1 MCTKPLSVNKRM
13 NQPQFANIPR
23 VAVVGGGAAG
33 LMCACLAAENGA
45 DVTLFEKNRSE
56 RTLDSE
62 RYFDNAYLGKKLLIT
77 GKGRCNVTN
86 ACTAEEFTASVIS
99 NPKFLY
105 AAFRAFPP
113 EKVMAY
119 FENLGVPLKT
129 ERGGRVFPVSDKALD
144 VLRALKAELKRRG
157 VHVINR
163 KIEKMEKTDST
174 ETTKQKKNSFL
185 LTDECGETHLFDRAV
200 VCTGGLSY
208 PQTGSTGDG
217 FAFAEHFGHTVTD
230 FLPSLVPLEC
240 EEQALC
246 SGLSGLS
253 LKNVTLSVVDT
264 ERKKTVYSKMG
275 EMLFTHFGISGPLV
289 LSASA
294 HMRPF
299 AAGKYRADIDLKPA
313 LDPAQIDARLVSL
326 FETGHAKNLS
336 NLLGEMLPKSM
347 TEPFC
352 RMCGLSPDTKPGA
365 LNKSDRRRLAENFK
379 RFSLHITAMRP
390 MAEAIVTSGGV
401 NVKQINPSTM
411 ESKLTD
417 GLYFAG
423 EVMDV
428 DAYTGGFNL
437 QIAFSTAYL
446 AAKNAAQPILS
457 EEEI

>member
-1 MCTKPLSVNKRM
+1 MNPMHSMNETKM
-13 NQPQFANIPR
+13 NTPC

-33 LMCACLAAENGA
+33 LVCACLAAQNGA
-45 DVTLFEKNRSE
+45 QVTLFEKNRSE
-56 RTLDSE
+56 RILDSE

-86 ACTAEEFTASVIS
+86 ACTVNEFTASVIS

-113 EKVMAY
+113 EKVMTY
-119 FENLGVPLKT
+119 FEALGVPLKT

-144 VLRALKAELKRRG
+144 VLRALKSELKRTG
-157 VHVINR
+157 VRVINR
-163 KIEKMEKTDST
+163 KIDAIEK
-174 ETTKQKKNSFL
+174 NGVAFR
-185 LTDECGETHLFDRAV
+185 LTDERGETYAFDRTV
-200 VCTGGLSY
+200 ICTGGRSY

-217 FAFAEHFGHTVTD
+217 FAFAESLGHTVTPCV
-230 FLPSLVPLEC
+230 PSLVPLEC

-253 LKNVTLSVVDT
+253 LKNVTLSVTDT
-264 ERKKTVYSKMG
+264 ERKKTVYSKLG

-299 AAGKYRADIDLKPA
+299 EAHKYRADIDLKPA
-313 LDPAQIDARLVSL
+313 LELSQLDAKLVSL
-326 FETGHAKNLS
+326 FETEHAKNLS
-336 NLLGEMLPKSM
+336 NILCTMLPKSM

-352 RMCGLSPDTKPGA
+352 RLCGLSPDAKPGS
-365 LNKSDRRRLAENFK
+365 LTKSDRRRLAETFK

-390 MAEAIVTSGGV
+390 IEEAIVTSGGV
-401 NVKQINPSTM
+401 SVKQINPSTM
-411 ESKLTD
+411 ESKVVP

-446 AAKNAAQPILS
+446 AAVNAAKPILG
-457 EEEI
+457 EETP